1 MSGPPVSLFG
11 MVLGLGGLGLVWREA
26 ARRAAWL
33 AVPAD
38 VAIAIAAI
46 VFVILAALYAR
57 KAIRQPQAVA
67 AEWNG
72 PAHCFFAAITM
83 SVLLLAQAAQPHGR
97 EVAYVLFWIGAVG
110 QLALA
115 LAIAGRWIGGAFSL
129 GDVTPGW
136 FLPTFGG
143 LLASVA
149 GAALGETEVAWLFFG
164 FALVIGMP
172 ILALVLYRL
181 CFHAPL
187 PPPLAPTLVI
197 SVAPI
202 ALAFLAW
209 QALNG
214 GGPDPFGRVLLYGA
228 VSIALIVATRIPWL
242 AATPFGLSWWAMSFP
257 LDALSGAVLVYA
269 RIGGGPDLELIG
281 LVLAAF
287 TSLIILYLFGRTL
300 VFLRSQWGR

>member
-1 MSGPPVSLFG
+1 MIGPPVSLFG

-38 VAIAIAAI
+38 ITVAIAAV

-57 KAIRQPQAVA
+57 KAIRRPQAVA

-83 SVLLLAQAAQPHGR
+83 SVLLLAHAAQPHGR
-97 EVAYVLFWIGAVG
+97 DVAYVLFWIGAVG

-115 LAIAGRWIGGAFSL
+115 MAIAGRWIGGAFSL

-143 LLASVA
+143 LLASMA

-164 FALVIGMP
+164 FGLAIGMP

-181 CFHAPL
+181 CFHAAL

-197 SVAPI
+197 LVAPI

-209 QALNG
+209 QALN

-228 VSIALIVATRIPWL
+228 VSIALIVATRVPWL
-242 AATPFGLSWWAMSFP
+242 AATPFGLSWWAVSFP
-257 LDALSGAVLVYA
+257 LDALSGAILVYA

-281 LVLAAF
+281 IVLAAF
-287 TSLIILYLFGRTL
+287 TSAVIFYLFIRTI
-300 VFLRSQWGR
+300 VFSLR

>member
-1 MSGPPVSLFG
+1 MIGPPVSLFG

-33 AVPAD
+33 AVPAEIT
-38 VAIAIAAI
+38 VAIAAV

-57 KAIRQPQAVA
+57 KAIRRPQAVA

-83 SVLLLAQAAQPHGR
+83 SVLLLAHAAQPHGR
-97 EVAYVLFWIGAVG
+97 DVAYVLFWIGAVG

-115 LAIAGRWIGGAFSL
+115 MAIAGRWIGGAFSL

-143 LLASVA
+143 LLASMA

-164 FALVIGMP
+164 FGLAIGMP

-181 CFHAPL
+181 CFHAAL

-197 SVAPI
+197 LVAPI

-209 QALNG
+209 QALN

-228 VSIALIVATRIPWL
+228 VSIALIVATRVPWL
-242 AATPFGLSWWAMSFP
+242 AATPFGLSWWAVSFP
-257 LDALSGAVLVYA
+257 LDALSGAILVYA

-281 LVLAAF
+281 IVLAAF
-287 TSLIILYLFGRTL
+287 TSAVIFYLFIRTI
-300 VFLRSQWGR
+300 VFSLR

>member
-26 ARRAAWL
+26 AHRAAWL
-33 AVPAD
+33 SLPAD
-38 VAIAIAAI
+38 IAIALAAI
-46 VFVILAALYAR
+46 VFVILAVLYAV
-57 KAIRQPQAVA
+57 KATGRPQLVA

-83 SVLLLAQAAQPHGR
+83 SVLLLAQAALPYGR
-97 EVAYVLFWIGAVG
+97 DVAYALFWIGAIG

-115 LAIAGRWIGGAFSL
+115 IAIAGRWIGGAFSL
-129 GDVTPGW
+129 DGVTPGW

-149 GAALGETEVAWLFFG
+149 GASLGETEVAWLFFG
-164 FALVIGMP
+164 FAFMVGMP
-172 ILALVLYRL
+172 VLALVLYRL
-181 CFHAPL
+181 CFHAAL

-197 SVAPI
+197 MVAPI

-209 QALNG
+209 QALN

-228 VSIALIVATRIPWL
+228 VSIALIVATRVPRL
-242 AATPFGLSWWAMSFP
+242 AAMPFGLSWWAMSFP
-257 LDALSGAVLVYA
+257 LDALSGAILVYA
-269 RIGGGPDLELIG
+269 RIAGSPDLELIG
-281 LVLAAF
+281 IALAAV
-287 TSLIILYLFGRTL
+287 TSLIIVYLLCRTL
-300 VFLRSQWGR
+300 VYLKTRR